1 MKDAEKMMSRC
12 IFLNVL
18 RATCNQSKLNGNRTD
33 TLDRYVSMFYIADN
47 ADLKFC
53 CLGIN
58 FLDDGLSIFLF

>member
-33 TLDRYVSMFYIADN
+33 TLDRFVSIFYIADSTE
-47 ADLKFC
+47 LK
-53 CLGIN
+53 I
-58 FLDDGLSIFLF
+58 